1 MWKLNIHRR
10 IFLDNFMKTLAEK
23 LNDAKIV
30 AVLAVNDAG
39 DAKDLAKALVDGG
52 IKAIEMTLRTENAFD
67 CISSIAE
74 MNLDLML
81 GVGTVLTPDQ
91 AREAKNRGA
100 DFAVSPG
107 CNVRVI
113 DAAKEINLPFAP
125 GIMTPS
131 EIEQSLEHGC
141 TLMKYFPAGTTG
153 GMKHL
158 EAMSAPYKH
167 LGVKFIP
174 LGGLNLSNMRDYT
187 SSPLVAAI
195 GGSWIAPAKLINA
208 RDWNQIHKNAQEAV
222 ANL

>member
-141 TLMKYFPAGTTG
+141 TLMKYFPAV
-153 GMKHL
+153 L
-158 EAMSAPYKH
+158 LAE
-167 LGVKFIP
+167 
-174 LGGLNLSNMRDYT
+174 
-187 SSPLVAAI
+187 
-195 GGSWIAPAKLINA
+195 
-208 RDWNQIHKNAQEAV
+208 
-222 ANL
+222 